1 MSIIDDALK
10 QVQHKQGKAEPSAV
24 HAGLPKPTMARLLPV
39 VVVGLLAVAAAG
51 WWFVGD
57 ASKDSDLASLG
68 EVGVNPAAP
77 ALPGVI
83 SPSEPIEIRS
93 TADISATNGGS
104 GSAELAALT
113 EGGAEP
119 AGVADLDEVRSGG
132 RLSEL
137 GQQVQTLT
145 SSAVDPSSEPSD
157 EQPLAGEQL
166 ALVGLT
172 QMKKSTD
179 VQSGDSSIDL
189 NNGMVSALTAAAEE
203 LPSGD
208 ARNSAVARLTE
219 VAAVAAVESGEVAD
233 LTVSSAEVVGEAGS
247 PVSTLTATDPQTSE
261 IDPDL
266 TGLTALDSGSGADMG
281 LPTGSGDELDSAS
294 DDDSVA
300 GLTDLTGEEGAL
312 AEGGRLEALSGVEGL
327 TADEPTEALGY
338 ADQPVA
344 PSETSSRQVAVEV
357 SRSGDTQS
365 IAPMDL
371 PIVPVVTL
379 TRGEIDTRLRAARAD
394 ERAGNYR
401 AALQRLVGIGATT
414 LDVSLLKARLHARA
428 GEFELSNELFLAI
441 GESSLDAEASFWLGY
456 GRFSL
461 QQWQPAVMALQRAA
475 SLNSSDVLSSLY
487 LGLALQQV
495 GDYRGSIDAFHHVRN
510 LQPDMPEVAFNT
522 GISWWALGEKQRA
535 YGAFHHFMRITDG
548 QREAYA
554 NQRRRVSQ
562 DYQLAR

>member
-10 QVQHKQGKAEPSAV
+10 QVQHKQATTEPSAV
-24 HAGLPKPTMARLLPV
+24 DSRLPTASMARLAPLV
-39 VVVGLLAVAAAG
+39 VIGLLLVAGVG
-51 WWFVGD
+51 WWFAGGANRD
-57 ASKDSDLASLG
+57 TGLASLG
-68 EVGVNPAAP
+68 ELAVNSSAPVLPAVAP
-77 ALPGVI
+77 PGEPTEPR
-83 SPSEPIEIRS
+83 SPAVVSVS
-93 TADISATNGGS
+93 TTIGGF
-104 GSAELAALT
+104 GSSELAALT
-113 EGGAEP
+113 EGEADP
-119 AGVADLDEVRSGG
+119 TGVAGLGDVRSEDS
-132 RLSEL
+132 LSEL

-145 SSAVDPSSEPSD
+145 SSAVDPSGEPSV

-172 QMKKSTD
+172 HVTGSA
-179 VQSGDSSIDL
+179 VQSDGGSTDL
-189 NNGMVSALTAAAEE
+189 NNGMVATLTAATDE
-203 LPSGD
+203 LPPGE
-208 ARNSAVARLTE
+208 AINSAVAKLTD
-219 VAAVAAVESGEVAD
+219 VAAAAVEADEVAG
-233 LTVSSAEVVGEAGS
+233 LTASSPEVVGEAGS
-247 PVSTLTATDPQTSE
+247 PVSALTATDGQELE
-261 IDPDL
+261 IDSDL
-266 TGLTALDSGSGADMG
+266 TGLTATDPDLA
-281 LPTGSGDELDSAS
+281 LPTGSRAELESAS
-294 DDDSVA
+294 DDSVA
-300 GLTDLTGEEGAL
+300 GLTNLSGEEGGL
-312 AEGGRLEALSGVEGL
+312 AEGSRSEALSGVEGL
-327 TADEPTEALGY
+327 TADDPIDALSST
-338 ADQPVA
+338 DQPV
-344 PSETSSRQVAVEV
+344 ETPGTTSQPVAVEA
-357 SRSGDTQS
+357 SS
-365 IAPMDL
+365 IAPA
-371 PIVPVVTL
+371 VTL
-379 TRGEIDTRLRAARAD
+379 SRNEVDTRLRAARAD
-394 ERAGNYR
+394 ERAGNYS

-428 GEFELSNELFLAI
+428 GEFELSNELLLAI

-495 GDYRGSIDAFHHVRN
+495 GDYRGSIDAFHHVRS